1 MLALYN
7 ISVKGSLPVQ
17 RAALN
22 GDGVSLWLECGGKEV
37 PHDFVQDPDGS
48 YIARWVPELA
58 RLPKK
63 HLHQPWAA
71 PAEVLA
77 AAGVKFGSA
86 PGCYPPRIT
95 TAVLQVRPTA
105 CPVHAKP
112 VQLPSQIP
120 WCRACC
126 YSTQG

>member
-1 MLALYN
+1 MQYVYEGLIPSA
-7 ISVKGSLPVQ
+7 KGCGQWQWGITMSGC
-17 RAALN
+17 N
-22 GDGVSLWLECGGKEV
+22 GKAVL
-37 PHDFVQDPDGS
+37 HDFVQDPDGS

-105 CPVHAKP
+105 CHVHAKL